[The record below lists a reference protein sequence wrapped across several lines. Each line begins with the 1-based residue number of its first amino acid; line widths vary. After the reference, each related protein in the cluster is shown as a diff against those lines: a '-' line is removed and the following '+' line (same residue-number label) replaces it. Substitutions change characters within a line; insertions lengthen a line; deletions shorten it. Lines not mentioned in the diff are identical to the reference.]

1 MLFCCSIHVK
11 KWKICNIASVFGVR
25 RPYATVV
32 IQVNTLCEPRS
43 ARGVATGS
51 LRAVG
56 GCAVQHARRTAAA
69 PTAPSSPRAG
79 PPPCA
84 IELSH
89 VAEDPLRRS
98 PRRRC
103 TSGGCPGPPGVA
115 VRRGG
120 QGAPTTHQ
128 CDPLECLTGPA
139 SVSLAGLGS
148 GIDVRISIVCNSI
161 VDNKK
166 SKIYEA
172 VLTFSASPENSFPR
186 APMPGHWGQQERA
199 GIPAPFPCRT
209 PCRIGLL
216 AGASRLPPAGLK
228 RHGFAAATLPSSCS
242 TRRHLSRPAL

>member
-1 MLFCCSIHVK
+1 
-11 KWKICNIASVFGVR
+11 
-25 RPYATVV
+25 
-32 IQVNTLCEPRS
+32 
-43 ARGVATGS
+43 
-51 LRAVG
+51 
-56 GCAVQHARRTAAA
+56 VQHARRTAAA

-120 QGAPTTHQ
+120 QGAPTTYQ

-199 GIPAPFPCRT
+199 GIPAPFPCH
-209 PCRIGLL
+209 L
-216 AGASRLPPAGLK
+216 AGSNCSLVPPGSRQLASRDLGSQPRPCPHLAP
-228 RHGFAAATLPSSCS
+228 HGAT
-242 TRRHLSRPAL
+242 